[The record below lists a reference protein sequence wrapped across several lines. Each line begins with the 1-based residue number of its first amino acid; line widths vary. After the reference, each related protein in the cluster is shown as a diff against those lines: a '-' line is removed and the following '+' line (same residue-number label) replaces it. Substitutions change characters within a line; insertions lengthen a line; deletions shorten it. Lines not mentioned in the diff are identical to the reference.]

1 MWKVF
6 LIWLAVLVIGFFIVG
21 LAGQN
26 RYDNLAKSLTN
37 ILMWTLILGGIGFL
51 SMCVGGDAGG
61 SCDYSRNG
69 AVCEP
74 G

>member
-6 LIWLAVLVIGFFIVG
+6 LIWLAVLLVGFLIVG
-21 LAGQN
+21 IAAQN

-37 ILMWTLILGGIGFL
+37 ILMWTLIFGGIALL
-51 SMCVGGDAGG
+51 SMCVGHGGGG

-69 AVCEP
+69 VLCEP
-74 G
+74 S